1 MSVRLYLSVYIYAYT
16 YRKRERETERERER
30 ENESFFFKT
39 LYGVCQAVGYI
50 LMRSLHRDGLEA
62 DVAASG

>member
-1 MSVRLYLSVYIYAYT
+1 MHIHIE
-16 YRKRERETERERER
+16 RERETERERER